1 MLNFAENSF
10 FGKGRNKAAIQK
22 IIFKE
27 GFFMNSYHFFAIM
40 SRMKYINRWALMNN
54 TRLENISEHS
64 LTVAMIAHALGVINN
79 KKLGGSVDPER
90 AAVIAMYHDCSE
102 IITGDLPTP
111 IKYSSKTLRNAYAG
125 IEQEASHQLIST
137 LPDYMREEYEKI
149 IIPKEEDAY
158 LLKLVKAADKLS
170 ALIKCIEEER
180 MGNAEFRKAK
190 EEILK
195 SVVGMNIEEVR
206 IFMDDFLASYN
217 LSLDEQNFTL

>member
-1 MLNFAENSF
+1 
-10 FGKGRNKAAIQK
+10 
-22 IIFKE
+22 
-27 GFFMNSYHFFAIM
+27 MNSYHFFAIM

>member
-1 MLNFAENSF
+1 MEN
-10 FGKGRNKAAIQK
+10 
-22 IIFKE
+22 
-27 GFFMNSYHFFAIM
+27 YHFFAIM

-64 LTVAMIAHALGVINN
+64 LTVAMIAHALGIINH
-79 KKLGGSVDPER
+79 KKLGGNIDPEH
-90 AAVIAMYHDCSE
+90 AAAIAMYHDCTE

-125 IEQEASHQLIST
+125 IEEEASRQLLST
-137 LPDYMREEYEKI
+137 LPEYMQEEYEKI
-149 IIPKEEDAY
+149 IIPKDEDPH

-190 EEILK
+190 EETLK
-195 SVVGMNIEEVR
+195 SLVRMDIEEVR
-206 IFMDDFLASYN
+206 IFMDDFLPSYN
-217 LSLDEQNFTL
+217 LSLDEQNVSL